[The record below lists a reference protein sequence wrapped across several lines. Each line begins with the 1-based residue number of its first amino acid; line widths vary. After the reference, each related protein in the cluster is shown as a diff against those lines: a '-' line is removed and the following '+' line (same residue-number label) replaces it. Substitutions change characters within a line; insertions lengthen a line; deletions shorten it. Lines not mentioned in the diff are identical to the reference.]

1 MSSKSVSNE
10 IRSRELVSAQS
21 AREGVSKSKFWNI
34 ALWILQV
41 LAAVAFFAAGS
52 SKWAGVPAMVALFG
66 KLGLGQWFRYVT
78 GTIEIASAI
87 LLLIPRMTFY
97 GAALLTCT
105 MVGALFAHALVV
117 GGNPTPAIVLLVITS
132 TIAWKRRPA
141 F

>member
-1 MSSKSVSNE
+1 
-10 IRSRELVSAQS
+10 
-21 AREGVSKSKFWNI
+21 
-34 ALWILQV
+34 
-41 LAAVAFFAAGS
+41 VAFFAAGS
-52 SKWAGVPAMVALFG
+52 SKWAGVPAMVAMFG

-117 GGNPTPAIVLLVITS
+117 GGNPAPAIVLLAITS